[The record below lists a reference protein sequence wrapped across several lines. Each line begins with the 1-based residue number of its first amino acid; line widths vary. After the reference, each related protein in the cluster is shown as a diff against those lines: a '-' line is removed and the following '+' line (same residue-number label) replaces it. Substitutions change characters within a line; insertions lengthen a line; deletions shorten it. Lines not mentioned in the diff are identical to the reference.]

1 MDDVDDFDYN
11 DDVGHDDFDNVDDFD
26 YNDDVGHDN
35 FDNVDDVDYN
45 EDEEMKLPCMRQT
58 PVGPAGCPAS

>member
-1 MDDVDDFDYN
+1 MIPEVSIIWMISDGDDNDADHDYDVDYN
-11 DDVGHDDFDNVDDFD
+11 DDVGHDDF
-26 YNDDVGHDN
+26 
-35 FDNVDDVDYN
+35 DYN